1 MKAPNLVAGCAILA
15 LALASAAHAAPAG
28 AAAESVAPEA
38 AEPAPSEAA
47 AATGAEPARKVEVF
61 STGVAKGR
69 DRLDSAISTSA
80 LRGEDIVRFGPR
92 SAGDVLRTLPGL
104 RVESGIGEG
113 NNNYTV
119 RGLPLAAGGSK
130 YMQIQEDGLPLLEFG
145 DLFNAGSDVYLRND
159 FNVAAIE
166 VIRGGSASTFASDS
180 PGGLINFMSKTGDNP
195 GGAVQVSSGLNYDE
209 KRVDFDYGARLSDN
223 LRFHLGGFYRSGEGP
238 RRIGMTGWRGGQVKF
253 NITRS
258 FANGYIRLYAKLL
271 DDRSPTYAPYPVA
284 ISGTN
289 DNPVYT
295 NLPNFDI
302 RRDSVLSPYL
312 GPVVTL
318 DSANQPAAYPLATG
332 QHAVSKALGLEAE
345 FEVGGFT
352 ISDKLRY
359 ASNSGDFD
367 RAFNSSINTVSA
379 FAAAHGGAGATA
391 AYATGP
397 RAGQAIDASVNG
409 NGLLALYYVSYLQVR
424 SLDNF
429 TNDLRATRVWKV
441 GGGNLT
447 TTLGVYAAS
456 QALDTTWLHTAMDI
470 DVAGRGQTAMVNVF
484 NSAGVAQTLNGYY
497 AFGRGRSG
505 QFRRLFDVTYGVL
518 APYGSI
524 NYHIGKLAI
533 GGSVRFDS
541 GRVRGSLYGADLG
554 GGRLG
559 VTSYDMNRDGQITG
573 PEAAVAMLPLTQPA
587 PVNYNYSYVSY
598 STGVN
603 YRVAE
608 PFSVFARYS
617 RGGRANADKIL
628 FTPLVDT
635 ASGAVTD
642 PRGKYDAV
650 RQLEGGFKFRKGGI
664 TLNVTGFTADA
675 DDHNVLNGSANRTDR
690 TYHASGVEVEG
701 GVERGVFRLAY
712 GATYT
717 KARITID
724 RLDPTLTGKE
734 PRHQPT
740 WTFSATPEVDL
751 GKVAAGASLVTITS
765 SYAQDSNLL
774 KMPGFTTVNV
784 FAQVRPA
791 KGVYLTFNV
800 NNLFDAMGIF
810 EVAQSTVPASGLG
823 FARSITGRTLST
835 SLGFNF

>member
-1 MKAPNLVAGCAILA
+1 
-15 LALASAAHAAPAG
+15 
-28 AAAESVAPEA
+28 
-38 AEPAPSEAA
+38 
-47 AATGAEPARKVEVF
+47 
-61 STGVAKGR
+61 
-69 DRLDSAISTSA
+69 
-80 LRGEDIVRFGPR
+80 
-92 SAGDVLRTLPGL
+92 
-104 RVESGIGEG
+104 
-113 NNNYTV
+113 
-119 RGLPLAAGGSK
+119 
-130 YMQIQEDGLPLLEFG
+130 
-145 DLFNAGSDVYLRND
+145 
-159 FNVAAIE
+159 
-166 VIRGGSASTFASDS
+166 
-180 PGGLINFMSKTGDNP
+180 
-195 GGAVQVSSGLNYDE
+195 
-209 KRVDFDYGARLSDN
+209 
-223 LRFHLGGFYRSGEGP
+223 
-238 RRIGMTGWRGGQVKF
+238 MTGWRGGQVKF

-302 RRDSVLSPYL
+302 RRDPVLSPYL

-379 FAAAHGGAGATA
+379 FAAAQGGAGATA

-447 TTLGVYAAS
+447 TTMGVYAAS

-518 APYGSI
+518 APYGSV

-701 GVERGVFRLAY
+701 GVDA
-712 GATYT
+712 ACS
-717 KARITID
+717 AWPMAPPI
-724 RLDPTLTGKE
+724 
-734 PRHQPT
+734 PRRASPSIG
-740 WTFSATPEVDL
+740 WT
-751 GKVAAGASLVTITS
+751 
-765 SYAQDSNLL
+765 
-774 KMPGFTTVNV
+774 
-784 FAQVRPA
+784 R
-791 KGVYLTFNV
+791 
-800 NNLFDAMGIF
+800 
-810 EVAQSTVPASGLG
+810 
-823 FARSITGRTLST
+823 R
-835 SLGFNF
+835 

>member
-1 MKAPNLVAGCAILA
+1 MKASNLASGCATLA
-15 LALASAAHAAPAG
+15 LALMHAAPAHAAPEG
-28 AAAESVAPEA
+28 PAPEA
-38 AEPAPSEAA
+38 ATPAAP
-47 AATGAEPARKVEVF
+47 GAVPARKVEVF

-80 LRGEDIVRFGPR
+80 LRGDDIIRFGPR
-92 SAGDVLRTLPGL
+92 SPGDVLRTLPGL

-113 NNNYTV
+113 NNNFTV

-145 DLFNAGSDVYLRND
+145 DLFNAGADVYLRND
-159 FNVAAIE
+159 FNIAAVE

-209 KRVDFDYGARLSDN
+209 KRVDFDYGARLSEN

-253 NITRS
+253 NITRT
-258 FANGYIRLYAKLL
+258 FANGYIRFYAKLL
-271 DDRSPTYAPYPVA
+271 DDRSPTYAPYPVG
-284 ISGTN
+284 ITGTN

-295 NLPNFDI
+295 NLKNFDI

-318 DSANQPAAYPLATG
+318 DSANQPAAYALNTG
-332 QHAVSKALGLEAE
+332 QHAVSQALGLEAE
-345 FEVGGFT
+345 FQVAGWT
-352 ISDKLRY
+352 VSDKMRY
-359 ASNSGDFD
+359 AANSGDFD
-367 RAFNSSINTVSA
+367 RAFNSSVNTVSA
-379 FAAAHGGAGATA
+379 FAAGQGGAGASA
-391 AYATGP
+391 VYATGP
-397 RAGQAIDASVNG
+397 RAGQAIGADVNG

-441 GGGNLT
+441 GHGNLT

-470 DVAGRGQTAMVNVF
+470 DVVGHGQTAMVNIF

-497 AFGRGRSG
+497 AFGRGRTG
-505 QFRRLFDVTYGVL
+505 QFRRIFDVTYGVL
-518 APYGSI
+518 APYGSV

-533 GGSVRFDS
+533 GGSVRLDT
-541 GRVRGSLYGADLG
+541 GRVRGTLYGADLG
-554 GGRLG
+554 GGRVG

-598 STGVN
+598 SAGVN

-628 FTPLVDT
+628 FTPLVDS

-642 PRGKYDAV
+642 ASGKYDAV
-650 RQLEGGFKFRKGGI
+650 RQLEGGFKFRKHGI

-717 KARITID
+717 KARITTD

-740 WTFSATPEVDL
+740 WTFSATPQVDL
-751 GKVAAGASLVTITS
+751 GQVAAGANLVTITS

-774 KMPGFTTVNV
+774 KMPGFTTVNL
-784 FAQVRPA
+784 FAQVLPA
-791 KGVYLTFNV
+791 KSVRLSFNV
-800 NNLFDAMGIF
+800 NNLFDTMGIF

-823 FARSITGRTLST
+823 FARAITGRTVST
-835 SLGFNF
+835 SLGFTF

>member
-1 MKAPNLVAGCAILA
+1 MKASNLAAGCATLTLA
-15 LALASAAHAAPAG
+15 LACATAAHAAPEG
-28 AAAESVAPEA
+28 PAPEA
-38 AEPAPSEAA
+38 AEPAVPVAA
-47 AATGAEPARKVEVF
+47 STHKVEVF

-80 LRGEDIVRFGPR
+80 LRGDDIVKFGPR
-92 SAGDVLRTLPGL
+92 SPGDVLRTLPGL

-113 NNNYTV
+113 NNNFTV

-145 DLFNAGSDVYLRND
+145 DLFNAGADVYLRND
-159 FNVAAIE
+159 FNIAAVE

-209 KRVDFDYGARLSDN
+209 KRVDFDYGARLSEN

-253 NITRS
+253 NITRT

-271 DDRSPTYAPYPVA
+271 DDRSPTYAPYPVG
-284 ISGTN
+284 ITGTN

-295 NLPNFDI
+295 NLKNFDI

-318 DSANQPAAYPLATG
+318 DSANQPAAYALNTG
-332 QHAVSKALGLEAE
+332 QHAVSQALGLEAE
-345 FEVGGFT
+345 FQVAGWT
-352 ISDKLRY
+352 VSNKMRY
-359 ASNSGDFD
+359 AANSGDFD
-367 RAFNSSINTVSA
+367 RAFNSSVNTVSA
-379 FAAAHGGAGATA
+379 FAAGQGGAGASA
-391 AYATGP
+391 VYASGP
-397 RAGQAIDASVNG
+397 RAGQAIGADVNG

-441 GGGNLT
+441 GHGNLT

-470 DVAGRGQTAMVNVF
+470 DVVGHGQTAMVNIF

-497 AFGRGRSG
+497 AFGRGRTG
-505 QFRRLFDVTYGVL
+505 QFRRIFDVTYGVL
-518 APYGSI
+518 APYGSV

-533 GGSVRFDS
+533 GGSVRLDT
-541 GRVRGSLYGADLG
+541 GRVRGTLYGADLG
-554 GGRLG
+554 GGRVG

-573 PEAAVAMLPLTQPA
+573 PEVAVAMLPLTQPA

-598 STGVN
+598 SAGVN

-628 FTPLVDT
+628 FTPLVDS

-642 PRGKYDAV
+642 ASGKYDAV
-650 RQLEGGFKFRKGGI
+650 RQREGGFKFRKHGI

-717 KARITID
+717 KARITTD

-740 WTFSATPEVDL
+740 WTFSATPQVDL
-751 GKVAAGASLVTITS
+751 GQVAAGASLVTITS

-774 KMPGFTTVNV
+774 KMPGFTTVNL
-784 FAQVRPA
+784 FAQVLPA
-791 KGVYLTFNV
+791 KSVRLSFNV
-800 NNLFDAMGIF
+800 NNLFDTMGIF

-823 FARSITGRTLST
+823 FARAITGRTVST
-835 SLGFNF
+835 SLGFTF